1 MILDI
6 LETPINFIKENLT
19 GWVLVVLVILI
30 IYFVGLRNY
39 YIQKERFYDQALYE
53 QNVEDI
59 EETENDILEAEE
71 QIHSNDKN
79 TIPKNKSN
87 RKSNGTTGKK
97 KQKTKKH
104 SAKNIEGFE
113 GATPLTPKP
122 ILAFEGA
129 TPLTPKPI
137 RAFEEQQLQNT
148 TPELLPKVQTNE
160 QTNFIASY
168 ASTTLFDNLNLNTT
182 QIQSCKMQ
190 YNDVIS
196 QYIIDLGKLV
206 QQQKKN
212 RFLNTQKQYDLII
225 AKGVDKI
232 INYLNNSIK
241 SYNVITRTSI
251 RTEVIN
257 TLTDVLELLIAKTNN
272 DIAEQSN
279 KLAIQNSTTIDYT
292 TQLKEITQLRNQL
305 EEYFEIDKLLNNYS
319 NKVNTSNKE
328 INSILDKSFILP
340 IYEQNYNKIQQLV
353 NSDFNGDENNL
364 ADKYSKAYMDF
375 LEQKKKEELN
385 INPLTLASQIESG
398 LVSLI
403 TGTTAKNTQE
413 QYSNLTNPNHNPIPP
428 QEKLLIENTYM
439 NTSNIIRD
447 PGNRGSYLID
457 KPTQNA
463 ILEGF
468 EDIAKPTEIPTNTNS
483 NITKAIAN
491 NSIPNKPKNN
501 KDNKNNTDNV
511 GIISNLMSGN
521 FVQYIMN
528 YINEKLNWF
537 MQYYNSRMGKSNN
550 GDGYNSG
557 EYGKFNLEDNM
568 IPAGF
573 LLFVLSMLFYF
584 IDITSA

>member
-39 YIQKERFYDQALYE
+39 YIQKERFYNQALYE

-59 EETENDILEAEE
+59 EETENDILEAEKK
-71 QIHSNDKN
+71 IHSNDKH
-79 TIPKNKSN
+79 TIQKNKSN
-87 RKSNGTTGKK
+87 SITDSNSNSNTTGKK
-97 KQKTKKH
+97 KLKTKKH
-104 SAKNIEGFE
+104 STKNIEGFE
-113 GATPLTPKP
+113 SPTGLWYKGRSP
-122 ILAFEGA
+122 
-129 TPLTPKPI
+129 
-137 RAFEEQQLQNT
+137 FEEQQNT
-148 TPELLPKVQTNE
+148 TPELLPELLPKGIPKNIPNE
-160 QTNFIASY
+160 QTNLISSY
-168 ASTTLFDNLNLNTT
+168 SSTTLFDNLNLNTT

-190 YNDVIS
+190 YNDVIA

-292 TQLKEITQLRNQL
+292 TQLKEITKLRNQL
-305 EEYFEIDKLLNNYS
+305 EEYFDINKLLDNYS
-319 NKVNTSNKE
+319 HKVNTTNKE

-385 INPLTLASQIESG
+385 INPLVLASQIESG

-403 TGTTAKNTQE
+403 TGTTNKNTQE
-413 QYSNLTNPNHNPIPP
+413 QYSNPIPP

-439 NTSNIIRD
+439 NTSNIIQD
-447 PGNRGSYLID
+447 PGNRGAYLID

-468 EDIAKPTEIPTNTNS
+468 EGFEDITKPTVIPTNTNS

-491 NSIPNKPKNN
+491 NSKSNKPK
-501 KDNKNNTDNV
+501 DNTDNA
-511 GIISNLMSGN
+511 GIISNLMSGD

-528 YINEKLNWF
+528 YINGKLNWF
-537 MQYYNSRMGKSNN
+537 LQYYNSRMGKLNN
-550 GDGYNSG
+550 GDGSGYNSG

>member
-59 EETENDILEAEE
+59 EETENDILEAEKK
-71 QIHSNDKN
+71 IHSNDKH
-79 TIPKNKSN
+79 TIQKNKSN
-87 RKSNGTTGKK
+87 SITDSNSNTTGKK
-97 KQKTKKH
+97 KLKTKKH
-104 SAKNIEGFE
+104 STKNIEGFKNPT
-113 GATPLTPKP
+113 G
-122 ILAFEGA
+122 
-129 TPLTPKPI
+129 
-137 RAFEEQQLQNT
+137 RSHFEEQQNT
-148 TPELLPKVQTNE
+148 TPELLPELLPKGIPKNIPNE
-160 QTNFIASY
+160 QTNLISSY
-168 ASTTLFDNLNLNTT
+168 SSTTLFDNLNLNTT

-190 YNDVIS
+190 YNDVIA

-292 TQLKEITQLRNQL
+292 TQLKEITKLRNQL
-305 EEYFEIDKLLNNYS
+305 EEYFDINKLLDNYS
-319 NKVNTSNKE
+319 HKVNTTNKE

-385 INPLTLASQIESG
+385 INPLVLASQIESG

-403 TGTTAKNTQE
+403 TGTTNKNTQE
-413 QYSNLTNPNHNPIPP
+413 QYSNPIPP
-428 QEKLLIENTYM
+428 QEK
-439 NTSNIIRD
+439 
-447 PGNRGSYLID
+447 
-457 KPTQNA
+457 
-463 ILEGF
+463 
-468 EDIAKPTEIPTNTNS
+468 
-483 NITKAIAN
+483 
-491 NSIPNKPKNN
+491 
-501 KDNKNNTDNV
+501 
-511 GIISNLMSGN
+511 
-521 FVQYIMN
+521 
-528 YINEKLNWF
+528 
-537 MQYYNSRMGKSNN
+537 
-550 GDGYNSG
+550 
-557 EYGKFNLEDNM
+557 
-568 IPAGF
+568 
-573 LLFVLSMLFYF
+573 
-584 IDITSA
+584 

>member
-19 GWVLVVLVILI
+19 GWVLVVLIILI
-30 IYFVGLRNY
+30 IYFIGLRNY

-53 QNVEDI
+53 QNVEEI
-59 EETENDILEAEE
+59 EETEQNILEAEE
-71 QIHSNDKN
+71 KIHSNK
-79 TIPKNKSN
+79 KY
-87 RKSNGTTGKK
+87 TTHSQKDNSKK
-97 KQKTKKH
+97 KLKTKKH
-104 SAKNIEGFE
+104 SKKNKNIEGFE
-113 GATPLTPKP
+113 GALPITPKP
-122 ILAFEGA
+122 IQ
-129 TPLTPKPI
+129 
-137 RAFEEQQLQNT
+137 AFEEQNT
-148 TPELLPKVQTNE
+148 NTNANANVN
-160 QTNFIASY
+160 TNSNADFVLSYTSTY

-182 QIQSCKMQ
+182 QVQESKIK
-190 YNDVIS
+190 YNDVIA

-206 QQQKKN
+206 QQQKQN

-225 AKGVDKI
+225 AKGIDNI
-232 INYLNNSIK
+232 INYLNNQIK

-251 RTEVIN
+251 RNEVIN
-257 TLTDVLELLIAKTNN
+257 TLTDVLELLIAKINK
-272 DIAEQSN
+272 DIADQTT

-292 TQLKEITQLRNQL
+292 TQLKDITKLREQL
-305 EEYFEIDKLLNNYS
+305 EEYYEIDKLINNYS
-319 NKVNTSNKE
+319 HKESTSNKE

-353 NSDFNGDENNL
+353 NSDFNGNENNL

-403 TGTTAKNTQE
+403 TGTTTKTQE
-413 QYSNLTNPNHNPIPP
+413 QYNNLTNPLTNPIPT
-428 QEKLLIENTYM
+428 QEKLLFDNTYM
-439 NTSNIIRD
+439 NSSNIIRD

-457 KPTQNA
+457 KPTQNT

-468 EDIAKPTEIPTNTNS
+468 EDITKPTEIPTNTNS

-491 NSIPNKPKNN
+491 NSTTNKAKDSKDSKEG
-501 KDNKNNTDNV
+501 KDNA
-511 GIISNLMSGN
+511 GIISNLMSGD

-528 YINEKLNWF
+528 FINEKLNWF
-537 MQYYNSRMGKSNN
+537 LQYYNSRMGNSN
-550 GDGYNSG
+550 DGNSNSSG
-557 EYGKFNLEDNM
+557 SGSGNDGSNSKFNLEENM

-584 IDITSA
+584 IDITS

>member
-71 QIHSNDKN
+71 QIHSNDKH

-87 RKSNGTTGKK
+87 SKSNGTTGKK
-97 KQKTKKH
+97 KLKTKKH

-122 ILAFEGA
+122 
-129 TPLTPKPI
+129 
-137 RAFEEQQLQNT
+137 
-148 TPELLPKVQTNE
+148 ELLPTGLPTGLPNE
-160 QTNFIASY
+160 QTNFISSY

-182 QIQSCKMQ
+182 QIQFCKMQ
-190 YNDVIS
+190 YNEVIA

-319 NKVNTSNKE
+319 HKVNTSNKE

-413 QYSNLTNPNHNPIPP
+413 QYSNLTNHNPIPP

-439 NTSNIIRD
+439 NTSNIISD

-457 KPTQNA
+457 KPTQNT

-501 KDNKNNTDNV
+501 KDNKNNTDNI

-521 FVQYIMN
+521 FLQYIMN

-584 IDITSA
+584 IDITS

>member
-19 GWVLVVLVILI
+19 GWVLIVLIILI
-30 IYFVGLRNY
+30 IYLIGLRNY
-39 YIQKERFYDQALYE
+39 YLQKERFYDQALYE
-53 QNVEDI
+53 QNAEEI
-59 EETENDILEAEE
+59 EETEQNILAAEE
-71 QIHSNDKN
+71 KIHPNKKHTIHTQNDN
-79 TIPKNKSN
+79 S
-87 RKSNGTTGKK
+87 KK
-97 KQKTKKH
+97 KLKTKKH
-104 SAKNIEGFE
+104 SKKNKNIEGFE
-113 GATPLTPKP
+113 GA
-122 ILAFEGA
+122 
-129 TPLTPKPI
+129 
-137 RAFEEQQLQNT
+137 FEEQQQQQQNT
-148 TPELLPKVQTNE
+148 TPELLPKEQTNG
-160 QTNFIASY
+160 QTNFISSY

-190 YNDVIS
+190 YNDIIA

-272 DIAEQSN
+272 DIAAQSN

-305 EEYFEIDKLLNNYS
+305 EEYFDINKLLDNYS
-319 NKVNTSNKE
+319 HKVNTSNKE

-375 LEQKKKEELN
+375 LEQKKKEQLN
-385 INPLTLASQIESG
+385 INPLVLASQIESG

-403 TGTTAKNTQE
+403 TGTTTKTQE
-413 QYSNLTNPNHNPIPP
+413 QYNNFTNPIHNPIPT
-428 QEKLLIENTYM
+428 QEKLLFDNTYM
-439 NTSNIIRD
+439 NSSNIIRD
-447 PGNRGSYLID
+447 PGNRGAYLID
-457 KPTQNA
+457 KSTQNT

-468 EDIAKPTEIPTNTNS
+468 EDIKKPTEIPTNTNS

-491 NSIPNKPKNN
+491 NSTTNKA
-501 KDNKNNTDNV
+501 KDNTYKTDNV

-537 MQYYNSRMGKSNN
+537 MQYYNSRMGNSNDGNSNN
-550 GDGYNSG
+550 SGSGNDGSNS
-557 EYGKFNLEDNM
+557 KFNLEENM

-584 IDITSA
+584 IDITS

>member
-19 GWVLVVLVILI
+19 GWVLIVLIILI
-30 IYFVGLRNY
+30 IYFIGLRNY
-39 YIQKERFYDQALYE
+39 YLQKERFYDQALYE
-53 QNVEDI
+53 QNAEEI
-59 EETENDILEAEE
+59 EETEQNILAAEE
-71 QIHSNDKN
+71 KIHPNKKHTIHTQNDN
-79 TIPKNKSN
+79 S
-87 RKSNGTTGKK
+87 KK
-97 KQKTKKH
+97 KLKTKKH
-104 SAKNIEGFE
+104 SKKNKNIEGFE
-113 GATPLTPKP
+113 GA
-122 ILAFEGA
+122 
-129 TPLTPKPI
+129 
-137 RAFEEQQLQNT
+137 FEEQQQQQNT
-148 TPELLPKVQTNE
+148 TPELLPKEQTNG
-160 QTNFIASY
+160 QTNFISSY

-190 YNDVIS
+190 YNDIIA

-272 DIAEQSN
+272 DIAAQSN

-305 EEYFEIDKLLNNYS
+305 EEYFDINKLLDNYS
-319 NKVNTSNKE
+319 HKVNTSNKE

-375 LEQKKKEELN
+375 LEQKKKEQLN
-385 INPLTLASQIESG
+385 INPLVLASQIESG

-403 TGTTAKNTQE
+403 TGTTTKTQE
-413 QYSNLTNPNHNPIPP
+413 QYNNLTNPIHNPIPT
-428 QEKLLIENTYM
+428 QEKLLFDNTYM
-439 NTSNIIRD
+439 NSSNIIRD
-447 PGNRGSYLID
+447 PGNRGAYLID
-457 KPTQNA
+457 KSTQNT

-468 EDIAKPTEIPTNTNS
+468 EDIKKPTEIPTNTNY

-491 NSIPNKPKNN
+491 NSTTNKA
-501 KDNKNNTDNV
+501 KDNTYKTDNV

-537 MQYYNSRMGKSNN
+537 MQYYNSRMGNSNDGNSNN
-550 GDGYNSG
+550 SGSGNDGSNS
-557 EYGKFNLEDNM
+557 KFNLEENM

-584 IDITSA
+584 IDITS